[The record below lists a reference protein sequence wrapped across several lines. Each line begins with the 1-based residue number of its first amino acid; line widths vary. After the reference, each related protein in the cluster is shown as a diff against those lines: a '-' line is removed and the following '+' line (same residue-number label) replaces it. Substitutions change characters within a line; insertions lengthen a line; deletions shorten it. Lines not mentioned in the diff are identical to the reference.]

1 MNAADSSR
9 SIRIEDPDD
18 PRLADFRD
26 LNHSDKRPDAS
37 GTEGIVIAEGN
48 LVVSRLIGSACRLRA
63 VVGFPHRLRD
73 APFSI
78 PAGVPVYEVERDVL
92 AAVVGFDMHRG
103 LLAAADRPAHTA
115 PETVLRSARTV
126 VVMEGVGDHENI
138 GAIFRSAASLGVDAV
153 LLGSGCADP
162 FYRRSVRVS
171 MGHVLRLPWARL
183 PGTSTTWQ
191 RSLGML
197 RDAGF
202 RILSL
207 TPNEHARYLPDAL
220 LDVHGQPWDRLALLV
235 GAEGPGLTEHAMR
248 ATDERARIPMAPGTD
263 SLNVAT
269 SAAVALYE
277 RGRSLT
283 MAERSCSVSEIRNR

>member
-1 MNAADSSR
+1 MSPDASCR
-9 SIRIEDPDD
+9 PIRIDDPED

-37 GTEGIVIAEGN
+37 RAQGLVIGEGV
-48 LVVSRLIGSACRLRA
+48 LVVSRLFASPFPVRA
-63 VVGFPHRLRD
+63 VVGFPHRLREV
-73 APFSI
+73 APLL
-78 PAGVPVYEVERDVL
+78 PDGVPVYEVEREVL
-92 AAVVGFDMHRG
+92 AQVVGFDMHRG
-103 LLAAADRPAHTA
+103 LLASADRIAPCEPAA
-115 PETVLRSARTV
+115 LLDAARTV

-138 GAIFRSAASLGVDAV
+138 GALFRSAASLGVDAV
-153 LLGSGCADP
+153 LLGNGCADP
-162 FYRRSVRVS
+162 LYRRSVRVS

-191 RSLGML
+191 RSLGAV

-207 TPNEHARYLPDAL
+207 TPNEQARYLPDAL
-220 LDVHGQPWDRLALLV
+220 LDAEGRPWPKVALLV

-277 RGRSLT
+277 RARSLT
-283 MAERSCSVSEIRNR
+283 MAERG